1 MKLIADSGGTKVEW
15 ALVDAGKVVK
25 QIFTSGINTLILTE
39 EEISQYIDDEL
50 ILQLGD
56 LARNVTEVY
65 FYGAGCVDD
74 DVCRT
79 VRRAIRAN
87 IPVDAVEAHSDLLG
101 AARAISDAK
110 AALPAYSAPGP
121 TRGTTTELSSRTI
134 SARWDTYSATKGAE
148 PCSDAISSATCSSIS
163 CRANCATN

>member
-101 AARAISDAK
+101 AARAIFGRKSGIACI
-110 AALPAYSAPGP
+110 L
-121 TRGTTTELSSRTI
+121 GTGANSGYYLSLI
-134 SARWDTYSATKGAE
+134 H
-148 PCSDAISSATCSSIS
+148 I
-163 CRANCATN
+163 